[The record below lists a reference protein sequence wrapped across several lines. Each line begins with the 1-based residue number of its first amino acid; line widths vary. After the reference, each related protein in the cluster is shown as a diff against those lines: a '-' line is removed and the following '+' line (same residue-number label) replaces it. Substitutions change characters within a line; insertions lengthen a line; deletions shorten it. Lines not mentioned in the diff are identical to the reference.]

1 MSNLATDT
9 KCAMTDIRCSVIV
22 ASGEAANE

>member
-1 MSNLATDT
+1 MSNAATDT

-22 ASGEAANE
+22 ASGETPNE